1 MENWRYGW
9 KKVIAYMLAAVLAA
23 GGLASFP
30 AQAEE
35 NADAIEAVSAETS
48 TSEEG
53 ISTKEPAAAD
63 ETTGDEKVL
72 EEEKVFILD
81 GLPDKDELL
90 AAYMDRLFDVG
101 TDTGISAYGSAGQVK
116 LTDANEKKLYQE
128 LRDSVEK
135 IAGGVRT
142 SSIIRVNGLSISQQ
156 TWNASVKKVIS
167 YLLMDCPYD
176 LYWFDKKSIPV
187 SVSGYGT
194 TVQSV
199 TFSMTVAKEYR
210 GSSAYT
216 ADPSKISAAKNAVSS
231 AKAIVAKH
239 AAESDQ
245 EKLRSYCQEICAL
258 VSYNTGVLSGN
269 VDYGNPWQLI
279 WVFDGNPSTNVVCE
293 GYAKAFQYLCDL
305 SGFNGN
311 VVCYSVTGTMS
322 DGTNSGDHMWNI
334 VSLNGTNYLVDVTN
348 SDSGSIGSDGS
359 LFLAVPKSG
368 TIDSSYTFLNSRNR
382 SIIYT
387 YSSETKTLL
396 GRDVLGLTDSDRTA
410 VKQTVK
416 VTKIKITA
424 KTKTMNLK
432 SKKTQTLKVTVS
444 PAKASNRKAKWK
456 SSNKKIATVN
466 AQGKVTAKKAGTVK
480 ITAVAKDGSGKR
492 ATIKIKIKKK

>member
-101 TDTGISAYGSAGQVK
+101 ADTGISAYGSAGQVK
-116 LTDANEKKLYQE
+116 LTDANEKKLYRE

-135 IAGGVRT
+135 IAGGTRT

-216 ADPSKISAAKNAVSS
+216 ADPLKISTQQSPTRRSLEATARRSALSS
-231 AKAIVAKH
+231 
-239 AAESDQ
+239 
-245 EKLRSYCQEICAL
+245 
-258 VSYNTGVLSGN
+258 
-269 VDYGNPWQLI
+269 P
-279 WVFDGNPSTNVVCE
+279 
-293 GYAKAFQYLCDL
+293 
-305 SGFNGN
+305 
-311 VVCYSVTGTMS
+311 
-322 DGTNSGDHMWNI
+322 
-334 VSLNGTNYLVDVTN
+334 
-348 SDSGSIGSDGS
+348 
-359 LFLAVPKSG
+359 
-368 TIDSSYTFLNSRNR
+368 TI
-382 SIIYT
+382 
-387 YSSETKTLL
+387 
-396 GRDVLGLTDSDRTA
+396 
-410 VKQTVK
+410 
-416 VTKIKITA
+416 
-424 KTKTMNLK
+424 
-432 SKKTQTLKVTVS
+432 
-444 PAKASNRKAKWK
+444 PARFP
-456 SSNKKIATVN
+456 
-466 AQGKVTAKKAGTVK
+466 GM
-480 ITAVAKDGSGKR
+480 
-492 ATIKIKIKKK
+492 